1 MLWKDGLSVLF
12 YLFGKIKHNNFKY
25 LIKNM
30 FLIQEYITERNCI
43 MNHNKGFTL
52 VELISAMAVAAVA
65 GLALTMFLVTSYA
78 NYNTNMGEASLQ
90 RQAQMVGNILEKY
103 ISNANKNIRY
113 EYELNGVSTEI
124 KNDSEI
130 PELYTCKI
138 ITVESEE
145 EIYKIIW
152 NKEEK
157 KLYCIYDNFVSSIT
171 ETLAYGVISFYA
183 NLDSL
188 PENRV
193 EYGFEIEDKKN
204 ELNYT
209 ITKSV
214 HIRNKF

>member
-1 MLWKDGLSVLF
+1 MPS
-12 YLFGKIKHNNFKY
+12 
-25 LIKNM
+25 M
-30 FLIQEYITERNCI
+30 F

-113 EYELNGVSTEI
+113 EYELNGVCTEI

-188 PENRV
+188 LENRV